1 MSGEATSKPLGTS
14 SEGTGGARAMIRLHH
29 VPWGRS
35 FRVLWLLCEMGM
47 PPDEIVR
54 YRIGDRAMQAPGLT
68 ARSPAGRIPA
78 LEIDGRSIFE
88 SSAIVQYLCETRPE
102 HGFGRPPGHPDRVRY
117 LELIGYAETMASLI
131 EELNLNHLFLRPPAK
146 PSATVVKLNTLRLAG
161 TLRGLEGMVAG
172 DYLLPSGFSAADAMM
187 GFNLFAAPY
196 YVRMDPYPELRAYW
210 ARLQARPG
218 FQRAAAI
225 EGPQDF
231 YAKDFYEVPS
241 DG

>member
-1 MSGEATSKPLGTS
+1 
-14 SEGTGGARAMIRLHH
+14 MIRLHH

-68 ARSPAGRIPA
+68 ERSPAGRIPA

-241 DG
+241 DA

>member
-1 MSGEATSKPLGTS
+1 
-14 SEGTGGARAMIRLHH
+14 MIRLHH

-54 YRIGDRAMQAPGLT
+54 YRIGDRAMREEGLMG
-68 ARSPAGRIPA
+68 RSPAGRIPA

-88 SSAIVQYLCETRPE
+88 SSAILHYLCESRPE
-102 HGFGRPPGHPDRVRY
+102 HGFGRAPGHPDRVRY
-117 LELIGYAETMASLI
+117 LELMSFAETMASLI
-131 EELNLNHLFLRPPAK
+131 EQLNLSHLFLRPPAK
-146 PSATVVKLNTLRLAG
+146 PSPVVVKLNTLRLAD
-161 TLRGLEGMVAG
+161 TLRALEGMVEG
-172 DYLLPSGFSAADAMM
+172 DYLLPSGFSAADTML

-196 YVRMDPYPELRAYW
+196 YVRMDGFPALQAYW
-210 ARLQARPG
+210 ARLQAREG
-218 FQRAAAI
+218 FRQAAAI

-231 YAKDFYEVPS
+231 YAKDFYEVPT

>member
-1 MSGEATSKPLGTS
+1 
-14 SEGTGGARAMIRLHH
+14 MIRLHH

-54 YRIGDRAMQAPGLT
+54 YRIGDRARREPGLKD
-68 ARSPAGRIPA
+68 RSPAGRIPA

-88 SSAIVQYLCETRPE
+88 SAAILQYLCETRPE
-102 HGFGRPPGHPDRVRY
+102 HGFGRAPGHAERVRY
-117 LELIGYAETMASLI
+117 LELMGFAETMASLI
-131 EELNLNHLFLRPPAK
+131 EQLNLNHLFLRPPAK
-146 PSATVVKLNTLRLAG
+146 PSAVVVKLNTLRLAD
-161 TLRGLEGMVAG
+161 TLRALEGMVEG

-187 GFNLFAAPY
+187 GFNLFAAPF
-196 YVRMDPYPELRAYW
+196 YVRMEPYPALRAYW
-210 ARLQARPG
+210 DRLQARPG
-218 FQRAAAI
+218 FRQAAAI

-231 YAKDFYEVPS
+231 YDKDFYEVPE